1 MPKFAKE
8 QALRTPDSP
17 AMIDPYKTLTWEQVD
32 EIINR
37 AANIIL
43 QTDLGEKRRIAVFA
57 ENAAETALAHLGG
70 LFGGASSVPVNFHL
84 TAEETSYILKDSE
97 SKILFIDDKT
107 AERGIQAA
115 KKLISTS
122 LLDGTVKNT
131 KI

>member
-17 AMIDPYKTLTWEQVD
+17 AMIDPCKTLTWEEVD

-70 LFGGASSVPVNFHL
+70 LFGGASSVP
-84 TAEETSYILKDSE
+84 
-97 SKILFIDDKT
+97 
-107 AERGIQAA
+107 
-115 KKLISTS
+115 
-122 LLDGTVKNT
+122 
-131 KI
+131 